1 MKLLILGGTGFF
13 GKSILDRFIKLELKK
28 YNINS
33 VCVFSRNADTFLKKY
48 PEFNNKNIKYIK
60 GDITS
65 IKFLPEADIVI
76 HAATS
81 ASQINYLVNP
91 EGEKQNI
98 ILGTFN
104 YTQLAKKFHN
114 NAKIVYCSSGAVYGK
129 QPNEKKGINE
139 DFPFQDILELPK
151 EKRDY
156 ALGKRDAEKQIKEL
170 GKSGLNVA
178 IARCFAFFGDYLPK
192 EGHFAYGNFLN
203 LAEQGKDIEVKAT
216 HQVIRSYMHADD
228 LVDSLIQIAL
238 TSNPSCPIFNVGSDE
253 ETSIF
258 ELANQIALK
267 YNVRASK
274 NKNINLK
281 IIDRYVPNTDKLKN
295 LKINFESNN

>member
-129 QPNEKKGINE
+129 QPNEKKGINVE
-139 DFPFQDILELPK
+139 QASIRYFK
-151 EKRDY
+151 EMTY
-156 ALGKRDAEKQIKEL
+156 EEIS
-170 GKSGLNVA
+170 KSLN
-178 IARCFAFFGDYLPK
+178 IPIGT
-192 EGHFAYGNFLN
+192 
-203 LAEQGKDIEVKAT
+203 VKAQL
-216 HQVIRSYMHADD
+216 HRSREQLFKIM
-228 LVDSLIQIAL
+228 S
-238 TSNPSCPIFNVGSDE
+238 GSRN
-253 ETSIF
+253 SI
-258 ELANQIALK
+258 
-267 YNVRASK
+267 
-274 NKNINLK
+274 
-281 IIDRYVPNTDKLKN
+281 
-295 LKINFESNN
+295 